1 MAEEKR
7 LLPNQFGGGP
17 DEGPAEFWRRLD
29 NYVAYKNLTADA
41 SIRLAKAMFVQSA
54 CDWLDGLED
63 AKKDTLE
70 HLKTA
75 FTERF
80 IQPSILRFK
89 SARKIF
95 GKNRRR
101 MRQLTFMSTDCA
113 LWAGELA

>member
-1 MAEEKR
+1 MAEER
-7 LLPNQFGGGP
+7 TLLPNQFKGGP
-17 DEGPAEFWRRLD
+17 DEDPAEFWRRLD

-70 HLKTA
+70 HLKAA

-89 SARKIF
+89 SAREIS
-95 GKNRRR
+95 GKKP
-101 MRQLTFMSTDCA
+101 
-113 LWAGELA
+113 